1 MSETPSQAASRPQA
15 PSQEAMLAY
24 RARQKRR
31 NLITAI
37 LLGGMVALFFLAT
50 IVRLGENVR
59 IDRFS
64 GG

>member
-1 MSETPSQAASRPQA
+1 
-15 PSQEAMLAY
+15 MLAY

-31 NLITAI
+31 NIITAI

>member
-1 MSETPSQAASRPQA
+1 MNETPAQA
-15 PSQEAMLAY
+15 PSRDAMLAY

-31 NLITAI
+31 NIITAI

>member
-1 MSETPSQAASRPQA
+1 MSETQPQTPSQAPSR
-15 PSQEAMLAY
+15 EAMLAY

-31 NLITAI
+31 NVITAI

-50 IVRLGENVR
+50 IVRLGENAS

>member
-1 MSETPSQAASRPQA
+1 
-15 PSQEAMLAY
+15 MLAY
-24 RARQKRR
+24 RARQRRR
-31 NLITAI
+31 NIITAI

-50 IVRLGENVR
+50 IVRLGENAG